1 MSRESLITNP
11 DHRRQAAELCIVLGS
26 ALEEVS
32 KATGST
38 AHIYKNM
45 EMGPNPGQCRLD
57 TQGYNQMFE
66 QIIRST
72 GSVRVQ
78 Q

>member
-1 MSRESLITNP
+1 M
-11 DHRRQAAELCIVLGS
+11 ALGL

-45 EMGPNPGQCRLD
+45 EIGPQPGQVRLE
-57 TQGYNQMFE
+57 TQSYDEMFE
-66 QIIRST
+66 EIIRST
-72 GSVRVQ
+72 GSVRIQ

>member
-1 MSRESLITNP
+1 MTRESLITNV

-45 EMGPNPGQCRLD
+45 EIGPQPGQVRLE
-57 TQGYNQMFE
+57 TQSYDDMFE
-66 QIIRST
+66 EIIRST

>member
-1 MSRESLITNP
+1 MSRESLITNV
-11 DHRRQAAELCIVLGS
+11 DHRRQAAELCMALGG

-45 EMGPNPGQCRLD
+45 EIGPQPG
-57 TQGYNQMFE
+57 
-66 QIIRST
+66 
-72 GSVRVQ
+72 
-78 Q
+78 